1 MMVGTFDVG
10 CCKGSRYWWPCQIE
24 MISLDGETER
34 ISISD
39 HSNHTHDHCK
49 IEFRDDERIIAAK
62 VFANGNVSVVHQFL
76 VLRERDI

>member
-1 MMVGTFDVG
+1 VALT
-10 CCKGSRYWWPCQIE
+10 
-24 MISLDGETER
+24 SLDGETEP

-39 HSNHTHDHCK
+39 HSNHTHEHSR

-62 VFANGNVSVVHQFL
+62 IFTNGNVSVLHHFL